1 MPAYECIDA
10 LNSAFNGD
18 GPGYVCNLE
27 GFCISTVDAP
37 IKNPPPVF
45 CQAGACVL
53 NNPIWFSF
61 VATSTFLDIDVCPNK
76 CEGDGLQWAL
86 YDQCSNLL
94 NTVACYCTPS
104 LPGDVIFNIS
114 APTTIGTT
122 YYLVIDGSNGSTCAI
137 KFRVNNGIDG
147 VPVGDLISDVLTGPK
162 SACQGTTANYS
173 SLGFSRATDYS
184 WILDGVEIATDV
196 LSVNVN
202 TSDLAKGD
210 HTLCLKGS
218 NSCSQGIWKEKCW
231 TIEIGSILEAE
242 AMGRVCEGSP
252 TGYLF
257 KGSFYQPGSY
267 DVEVLATDGSSC
279 DTTYHLVVEKLLKT
293 DGPEVK
299 LGKCEDHSM
308 IMYQG
313 VSYATSSPF
322 HEIHY
327 TNYQGCD
334 SLVMLYVY
342 DLSIVG
348 SVTAEPE
355 KIPSDG
361 GSVVLTAHY
370 DISLVVPP
378 YTTLLVWRDKDLN
391 QIAVN
396 TDQITVSKAGT
407 YYAEITVT
415 IDNPVGVADEIC
427 STSYPVVITVDNP
440 TSVSVNENRPTFSN
454 KIVQDY
460 LILEKTE
467 SSNIYQV
474 NIIDLTGKVLI
485 NSFDFTNSVIRI
497 PIRVLPDAMYI
508 CQIMDG
514 SKLVAVIKFVKQ

>member
-1 MPAYECIDA
+1 MC
-10 LNSAFNGD
+10 D
-18 GPGYVCNLE
+18 G
-27 GFCISTVDAP
+27 
-37 IKNPPPVF
+37 
-45 CQAGACVL
+45 AGGV
-53 NNPIWFSF
+53 
-61 VATSTFLDIDVCPNK
+61 
-76 CEGDGLQWAL
+76 QWAL
-86 YDQCSNLL
+86 YDQCSNLGDP
-94 NTVACYCTPS
+94 VACWCTPV
-104 LPGDVIFNIS
+104 LPGDVLFNII
-114 APTTIGTT
+114 ANVIPGTT
-122 YYLVIDGSNGSTCAI
+122 YYLVIDGFSNSTCAI
-137 KFRVNNGIDG
+137 QFRVNSGIDG
-147 VPVGDLISDVLTGPK
+147 VPIGGLISDALTGPNPVCK
-162 SACQGTTANYS
+162 GNVATYS
-173 SLGFSRATDYS
+173 SLGYSRASDYI
-184 WILDGVEIATDV
+184 WTLDGVEIATDV
-196 LSVNVN
+196 LSVTLDIDNL
-202 TSDLAKGD
+202 SIGE
-210 HTLCLKGS
+210 HTLCLRGT
-218 NSCSQGIWKEKCW
+218 NNCSEGIWKEKCW
-231 TIEIGSILEAE
+231 TFDVNPNKPEAE

-467 SSNIYQV
+467 SSNTYQV
-474 NIIDLTGKVLI
+474 NIIELTGKVLI

-514 SKLVAVIKFVKQ
+514 SKLVAVIKFIKQ